1 MKESSTI
8 FHGQRVTDLSIQLYV
23 FHILCH
29 KHDALQC
36 TSNVYMTPFSVHRL
50 LITSVAVAAK
60 FTDDAFFNN
69 TFYAR
74 VGGINTIEMNRLEL
88 HLLFN
93 LDFRLKVNL
102 ETFLGATACNWR
114 NMHRCHQRDCR
125 FRFIVSNDLKI

>member
-8 FHGQRVTDLSIQLYV
+8 FHGQRVTDLSIQLYAERI
-23 FHILCH
+23 FKYAECSH
-29 KHDALQC
+29 
-36 TSNVYMTPFSVHRL
+36 YVHRL